1 MWVRGPLQPTEPTAR
16 GAASEDLIR
25 QYEITNDLKYGNE
38 NFPRPLDDGRK
49 RRQKLSKTDP
59 RTNAHA
65 RACTPG
71 HVHGYAGAYFTHSV
85 FDSFHGLL

>member
-65 RACTPG
+65 RECTPG
-71 HVHGYAGAYFTHSV
+71 HVHGYAGGYFTHSV